1 MLSCF
6 SVSLLFS
13 SRDGKA
19 WSYWLLLPPPL
30 PGPGAP
36 RFSAALTCKL
46 PDNEFRKTFYRGVRF
61 ATEGGKGEMARAG
74 DGLRRE
80 REKGETEHAL
90 SRTTLRMHL
99 REGEGEETG
108 RGLGK
113 RDARRRRDI
122 NHCLLASGS
131 LNHLLSVKRE
141 SRDTRKSVTRA
152 RLKRLHPS
160 FPFATGLRLIPILRV
175 LSKIPIVERIREK
188 N

>member
-1 MLSCF
+1 MKQST
-6 SVSLLFS
+6 
-13 SRDGKA
+13 
-19 WSYWLLLPPPL
+19 P
-30 PGPGAP
+30 
-36 RFSAALTCKL
+36 
-46 PDNEFRKTFYRGVRF
+46 
-61 ATEGGKGEMARAG
+61 
-74 DGLRRE
+74 
-80 REKGETEHAL
+80 

-99 REGEGEETG
+99 REGEEEGTG

-152 RLKRLHPS
+152 RLKRPHPAFS
-160 FPFATGLRLIPILRV
+160 LVTGLRLIPISRV
-175 LSKIPIVERIREK
+175 LSKTPIVERINEK